1 MDYSGRQVEEHDNF
15 RTYPRILRSTRTSP
29 SSPAASSPAA
39 IGFAIVVVPY
49 WEWGSVCGSEL
60 STVEYLWGKL
70 DSSCVGES
78 AAPSLCQ
85 AAEGHAVE
93 VDEPRT
99 APAAWRHQG
108 KPEDWKIQKDKDK
121 SQAKNGRGIAAL
133 RTGSQGCS
141 KKRGRTF
148 YFNCATGES
157 RWDKLRNHK
166 TIEASPTRCRVTPA
180 SQPSVGRA
188 PPKENCFAEMSAPL
202 R

>member
-1 MDYSGRQVEEHDNF
+1 M
-15 RTYPRILRSTRTSP
+15 
-29 SSPAASSPAA
+29 
-39 IGFAIVVVPY
+39 VVPY
-49 WEWGSVCGSEL
+49 WEWGSVCESEL

-121 SQAKNGRGIAAL
+121 SA
-133 RTGSQGCS
+133 S
-141 KKRGRTF
+141 KKRERDSSSENRFTGMQQKERTDLLLQLC
-148 YFNCATGES
+148 NRRE
-157 RWDKLRNHK
+157 
-166 TIEASPTRCRVTPA
+166 
-180 SQPSVGRA
+180 
-188 PPKENCFAEMSAPL
+188 PL
-202 R
+202 G